1 MCKRRVSVRSLA
13 LLGMIRQRGKYGD
26 HFLGGMRCPQRVGGE
41 ALLSNICAF
50 GDSFAIVF
58 ARSRS
63 TFPRFLEKTS
73 RGIAPS
79 NV

>member
-1 MCKRRVSVRSLA
+1 MRDPSLA
-13 LLGMIRQRGKYGD
+13 LGMTHKRREYGD

-41 ALLSNICAF
+41 AFLSNICAF

-58 ARSRS
+58 GRSRS